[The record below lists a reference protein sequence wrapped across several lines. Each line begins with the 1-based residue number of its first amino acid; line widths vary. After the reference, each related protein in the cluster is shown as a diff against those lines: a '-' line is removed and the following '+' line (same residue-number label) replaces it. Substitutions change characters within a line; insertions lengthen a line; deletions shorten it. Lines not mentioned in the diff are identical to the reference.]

1 MAITATAT
9 LPLTAKIGGAT
20 TPPGSGLPSGYV
32 PPTLPS
38 IVKEAGGTYT
48 TDVSISESDAANPVT
63 SITNILAALESHFET
78 TYGIDIGLD
87 PTRTIDANLTVS
99 SILRTNTADSIFLTG
114 VEVFRCSVFYQYE
127 AT

>member
-9 LPLTAKIGGAT
+9 LPLTAKVSGAT

-32 PPTLPS
+32 PPALPS
-38 IVKEAGGTYT
+38 IQKEASGNYT
-48 TDVSISESDAANPVT
+48 VDIGVSDVLDLDPLIG
-63 SITNILAALESHFET
+63 IQNILDSLETHFEG

-99 SILRTNTADSIFLTG
+99 SIVRTNTANTIFLTG